1 MIKKNG
7 NEITEIKIGKRVITY
22 VKQKMLVLYEAILSC
37 FGKGYWVNDAPFL
50 NNDGW
55 VNN

>member
-22 VKQKMLVLYEAILSC
+22 VKQKMHVLYEAILSC